1 MNLLSLLRCALLTT
15 ALLSAAP
22 SAVGDQGKVTL
33 EGVSGEVRK
42 NLLARLSLD
51 KQACD
56 AADWQLQGGI
66 KSATGEIRTGL
77 EAFGYYQPV
86 ITPQFKPADKN
97 GCWEATFTIQP
108 GSRVTLRTVDVDIQG
123 EAANDTAFTELLRKS
138 KLQAGRPLRHDEY
151 ESLKAG
157 ISNLAAA
164 RGYFDSRFTQHELR
178 VDPAAGY
185 ADVHLHFDS
194 GVRFRF
200 GATQSDQ
207 DVIDPAL
214 LQRYLAFH
222 SGEPYSRKALTES
235 SRALSSSG
243 YFGQVLV
250 EPLIE
255 AADHQQ
261 VPVRISLTPAD
272 RHRYTGSVGY
282 ATDTG
287 PRLGLGYKNQRINR
301 RGHQF
306 TSDLSLSR
314 VISKLTLGYS
324 IPLKNPVTDK
334 LTYEAGYKHEVTD
347 SFRADA
353 TALSATWAHQLKTE
367 WLEERSLVFGREDYK
382 IGNDDKTTSLLLMP
396 GIGWSKSVA
405 DDRLYPRK
413 GYRLSFKTRGG
424 LKQVVSDVSFLQLI
438 GEAKGVLGLPWRS
451 RLIGRA
457 NAGVTFMNEFDQLP
471 VSVRFFAG
479 GDNSVRGYAYKSL
492 GPENADGEVEGGK
505 NLLVG
510 SLEIEHLV
518 TAKWGLSAFVDSGN
532 AFDNTSVDPKTGVGV
547 GINWRSPVGP
557 IRIDFAHPLDKHGDR
572 IRIHFIMGPDL

>member
-1 MNLLSLLRCALLTT
+1 MSLLRCTLLTT
-15 ALLSAAP
+15 ALLSTAP
-22 SAVGDQGKVTL
+22 SAVGDQGKVIL

-42 NLLARLSLD
+42 NLIARLSLD

-66 KSATGEIRTGL
+66 NRASDEIRKGL
-77 EAFGYYQPV
+77 QAFGYYQPV
-86 ITPQFKPADKN
+86 ISPQLKPRDKN
-97 GCWEATFTIQP
+97 GCWEATFNIQP
-108 GSRVTLRTVDVDIQG
+108 GKRVTLRKVDIDISG
-123 EAANDTAFTELLRKS
+123 EAASDTAFAELLRKS
-138 KLQAGRPLRHDEY
+138 KLRAGRPLRHDEY
-151 ESLKAG
+151 DSLKAG
-157 ISNLAAA
+157 ISNLAAG
-164 RGYFDSRFTQHELR
+164 RGYFDNRFTQHELR
-178 VDPAAGY
+178 VDPAAGH

-194 GVRFRF
+194 GPRFRF
-200 GATQSDQ
+200 GETQSDQ
-207 DVIDPAL
+207 DVIDAAL
-214 LQRYLAFH
+214 FRRYLAFH

-243 YFGQVLV
+243 YFGQVRV

-261 VPVRISLTPAD
+261 VPIRIRVTPAD
-272 RHRYTGSVGY
+272 RHRYSASVGY

-287 PRLGLGYKNQRINR
+287 PRLGLGYKNQRLNR

-306 TSDLSLSR
+306 SSDLSLSR

-334 LTYEAGYKHEVTD
+334 LTYEAGYKHEDTD
-347 SFRADA
+347 SFRAE
-353 TALSATWAHQLKTE
+353 TIALAATWAHQRSNQ
-367 WLEERSLVFGREDYK
+367 WLEERSLTFGREDYTV
-382 IGNDDKTTSLLLMP
+382 GHDDSTTSVLLMP
-396 GIGWSKSVA
+396 GIGWSKTVA
-405 DDRLYPRK
+405 DDRLYPRR
-413 GYRLSFKTRGG
+413 GYRLSLRTRGA
-424 LKQVVSDVSFLQLI
+424 LQQALSDVSFLQLI
-438 GEAKGVLGLPWRS
+438 GDAKGVLGLPWRS

-457 NAGVTFMNEFDQLP
+457 RAGVSIMDEFDQLP

-492 GPENADGEVEGGK
+492 GPENADGDVEGGK

-532 AFDNTSVDPKTGVGV
+532 AFNDTSVDPKTGVGV

-557 IRIDFAHPLDKHGDR
+557 IRIDFAHPLDKQGDR
-572 IRIHFIMGPDL
+572 IRLHFIMGPDL